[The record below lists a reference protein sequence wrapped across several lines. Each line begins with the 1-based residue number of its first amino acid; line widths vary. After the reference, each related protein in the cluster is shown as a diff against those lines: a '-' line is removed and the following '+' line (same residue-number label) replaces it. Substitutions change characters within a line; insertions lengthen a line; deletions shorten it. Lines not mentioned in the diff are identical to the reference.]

1 MWIYGVLLLAIYL
14 GANAYLFWR
23 VLALISSLPL
33 ALRIGISVAFWLAAL
48 MLFVAMALRNVDIS
62 AVVARTMF
70 NIGSVWLVFLLYAV
84 LLTLLF
90 DLVHVFFPTFSH
102 GTPIALCITLLIM
115 VVGYANYRNPRVE
128 EIEIES
134 DKIDHDL
141 RLAVISD
148 VHLGYG
154 TTRRMFDEYV
164 ELINR
169 QNADIVLI
177 VGDLIDNSLRPV
189 REQHMEEICSKIEAA
204 KGIYMALGNHE
215 YISGVDDAVAFINDT
230 PISLLRDSVDLCCEG
245 VAIIGRED
253 RLNRHRKPLETLV
266 NEVDSTLFKIVL
278 DHQPYDIAISNSLGV
293 DLHLSGHTHRGQ
305 VWPLSWLVDAMYE
318 QSHGYRKWSNTHAYV
333 SSGLSLWGPPFRI
346 GTRSEIVLIKLKPL
360 RQARQCQA
368 TQ

>member
-1 MWIYGVLLLAIYL
+1 MAVYL

-23 VLALISSLPL
+23 VLALISGLPL
-33 ALRIGISVAFWLAAL
+33 ALRISIGMAFWLAAL
-48 MLFVAMALRNVDIS
+48 MLFAAMALRNVDIS
-62 AVVARTMF
+62 EVVARTMF

-90 DLVHVFFPTFSH
+90 DLVHCIFPRFCC
-102 GTPIALCITLLIM
+102 GTPTALIFTLLIM
-115 VVGYANYRNPRVE
+115 GIGYINYRNPSVE
-128 EIEIES
+128 EVEIES
-134 DKIDHDL
+134 DKIDQDL
-141 RLAVISD
+141 RLAVLSD

-154 TTRRMFDEYV
+154 TTRRLFAEYV
-164 ELINR
+164 ELINSQR
-169 QNADIVLI
+169 ADVVLI
-177 VGDLIDNSLRPV
+177 VGDLVDNSLRPV

-230 PISLLRDSVDLCCEG
+230 PISLLRDSVAICCEG
-245 VAIIGRED
+245 VAIIGRDD
-253 RLNRHRKPLETLV
+253 RINRHRKPLKTLV
-266 NEVDSTLFKIVL
+266 SEVDSALFKIVL

-318 QSHGYRKWSNTHAYV
+318 QSHGYRKWSNTYAYV

-346 GTRSEIVLIKLKPL
+346 GTRSEIVLVKLKPL
-360 RQARQCQA
+360 RRARQCQA